1 MDRIADKHTKKK
13 KHEQRLQFPLTAH
26 YFQVTWSKWLCS
38 SSHSQCNSRLT
49 TSLSFLHSN
58 QQKSASTIQRR
69 RFVEVKNKR
78 STAVKYLPSS
88 YVSFFCFFSSWAEKW
103 TLPQF
108 YYCTVNLWL
117 CLLCLLCSTSDVER
131 HPACHT
137 VLGGLLP
144 KISKGHAFVL
154 RGWQNMPEHLSLS
167 REIWRYSDRAMTLT
181 RLITFLSLIT
191 IKQTQSFSNPGR
203 VCKIVWVA
211 GLLKIYRLVRT
222 FVFMVLPVW
231 CKKQKRFQQTEY

>member
-1 MDRIADKHTKKK
+1 M
-13 KHEQRLQFPLTAH
+13 
-26 YFQVTWSKWLCS
+26 TWSKQLCS

-49 TSLSFLHSN
+49 TSLSFLQSN
-58 QQKSASTIQRR
+58 QQKTTSTIQRR

-78 STAVKYLPSS
+78 STAVKYLSSS
-88 YVSFFCFFSSWAEKW
+88 YVSFFCFFSSWAEKLM
-103 TLPQF
+103 LPQF
-108 YYCTVNLWL
+108 YYCTVNLWS

-131 HPACHT
+131 HPARHT

-154 RGWQNMPEHLSLS
+154 RGWQNMPELLSHLSLL
-167 REIWRYSDRAMTLT
+167 REIWRYSDCVMTLI

-191 IKQTQSFSNPGR
+191 TKQTDSFWNP
-203 VCKIVWVA
+203 A
-211 GLLKIYRLVRT
+211 GFLKIYRLVRT

-231 CKKQKRFQQTEY
+231 CKKQLTEY